1 MKRELYLM
9 LYNQAMADRSK
20 ALLSLDL
27 LGNSGVGIGDHS
39 TEDFYNNANDALTML
54 VDADDRISALKKYF
68 TRDKEELLD

>member
-39 TEDFYNNANDALTML
+39 TEDFYDNANDALTML
-54 VDADDRISALKKYF
+54 VDADDRIGALEKYF
-68 TRDKEELLD
+68 SNKESLQG

>member
-54 VDADDRISALKKYF
+54 VDADDRIKALENYF
-68 TRDKEELLD
+68 GEDKNTLQG

>member
-1 MKRELYLM
+1 MKKELYLM

-27 LGNSGVGIGDHS
+27 LGNNGVGIGDHS

>member
-27 LGNSGVGIGDHS
+27 LGNNGVGIGDHS
-39 TEDFYNNANDALTML
+39 TEDFYDNANGALTML
-54 VDADDRISALKKYF
+54 VDADDKIKALESYF
-68 TRDKEELLD
+68 ANKENLQG

>member
-1 MKRELYLM
+1 MKKELYLM

-27 LGNSGVGIGDHS
+27 LGNNGVGIGDHS
-39 TEDFYNNANDALTML
+39 TEDFYNNANNALTML
-54 VDADDRISALKKYF
+54 VDADDRIGALKKYF